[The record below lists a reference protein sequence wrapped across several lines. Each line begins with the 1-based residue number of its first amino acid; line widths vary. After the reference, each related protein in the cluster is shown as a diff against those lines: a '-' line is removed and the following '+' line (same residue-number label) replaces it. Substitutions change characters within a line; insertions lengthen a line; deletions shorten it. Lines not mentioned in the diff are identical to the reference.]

1 MHERTRFG
9 RWGGRAAAAYLRHQ
23 GYIIEAQNY
32 SSSHG
37 ELDLVARKGHLLVFV
52 EVKSRRTDL
61 YGRPRD
67 AVTEEKAARIRETAY
82 EYLQDHKRPGDR
94 IRYDVIEI
102 MMLFGHFQLNHLKNY
117 L

>member
-1 MHERTRFG
+1 MGNLILWPARG
-9 RWGGRAAAAYLRHQ
+9 ICLSLLKSRAA
-23 GYIIEAQNY
+23 E
-32 SSSHG
+32 
-37 ELDLVARKGHLLVFV
+37 
-52 EVKSRRTDL
+52 L

>member
-1 MHERTRFG
+1 MGNLILWPARG
-9 RWGGRAAAAYLRHQ
+9 ICLSLLKSRAA
-23 GYIIEAQNY
+23 
-32 SSSHG
+32 
-37 ELDLVARKGHLLVFV
+37 ELTLWQTPRCRYGG
-52 EVKSRRTDL
+52 KSRSHQ
-61 YGRPRD
+61 
-67 AVTEEKAARIRETAY
+67 ETAY